1 MDPLKL
7 SDGVTIPK
15 GTQIV
20 VPVADIAMDP
30 TIIAEPTIFDPFRSY
45 RQRQKPG
52 EANRHQYT
60 TTTSSELVFG
70 HGRLACPG
78 RVYAAVVIKL
88 MLSHLLTRYELVNPP
103 GQGRPVNQSASEF
116 IFEDPNAVLL
126 IRPRKGI
133 GAR

>member
-15 GTQIV
+15 GTQFV
-20 VPVADIAMDP
+20 VPSAEIGMDP
-30 TIIAEPTIFDPFRSY
+30 TIIAEPTIFDPLRSY
-45 RQRQKPG
+45 RQRQNPG

-60 TTTSSELVFG
+60 TTTSSELHFG

-78 RVYAAVVIKL
+78 RVFAAVEIKL
-88 MLSHLLTRYELVNPP
+88 ILSHLLRRYELINPP

-116 IFEDPNAVLL
+116 VFEDPNAVLL

-133 GAR
+133 EAR

>member
-15 GTQIV
+15 GTSIV
-20 VPVADIAMDP
+20 VPVAEIAMDP
-30 TIIAEPTIFDPFRSY
+30 TIIAEPTIFDPLRSY
-45 RQRQKPG
+45 RKRQNPG
-52 EANRHQYT
+52 EAHRHQYT
-60 TTTSSELVFG
+60 TTTNTELVFG

-88 MLSHLLTRYELVNPP
+88 ILSHLLRRYELINPP
-103 GQGRPVNQSASEF
+103 GQGRPVNQSVSEF
-116 IFEDPNAVLL
+116 NFEDPNAVLL
-126 IRPRKGI
+126 MRPRKGI